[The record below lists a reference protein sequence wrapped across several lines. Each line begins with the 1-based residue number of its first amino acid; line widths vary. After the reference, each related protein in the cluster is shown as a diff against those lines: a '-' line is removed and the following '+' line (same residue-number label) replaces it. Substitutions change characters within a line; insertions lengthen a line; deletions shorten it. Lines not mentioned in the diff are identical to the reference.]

1 VSRAPRWGV
10 FLDRDGTLLHLV
22 PYLDDPAR
30 ARLYAGVGPALKRLS
45 DAGAA
50 LVLVTNQSGIA
61 RGYFS
66 RKQVDAVHGRLEA
79 LLARHGVTLDAI
91 EVCPHH
97 PDVTGRCD
105 CRKPA
110 PGMILRAAKR
120 LGIDPGAS
128 WTIGDN
134 ASDLGA
140 ARAAGTRAALV
151 LTGYGRRTR
160 AGREGRGADLVG
172 GTLASVVER
181 LLAIHG
187 AESPGHRRR
196 GRRTRGH

>member
-1 VSRAPRWGV
+1 MSRAPRWGV

-30 ARLYAGVGPALKRLS
+30 ARLYAGVGPALRRLA

-66 RKQVDAVHGRLEA
+66 RKRVDAVHARLQA
-79 LLARHGVTLDAI
+79 LLARHGVRLDAI

-110 PGMILRAAKR
+110 PGMIVRAAKR
-120 LGIDPGAS
+120 LGIDLRAS

-140 ARAAGTRAALV
+140 ARAAGTGAALV

-160 AGREGRGADLVG
+160 AAREGRGADLVG
-172 GTLASVVER
+172 GTLASVVDR
-181 LLAIHG
+181 ILALRDG
-187 AESPGHRRR
+187 DSPKDRPRGKRRR
-196 GRRTRGH
+196 RA